1 MTDDDFAS
9 LLRATGP
16 LPADR
21 VARVVSEAAADVD
34 RLLASGHPHGRL
46 SPAAIIARADGGIA
60 LADPASLGDSPDTG
74 AHAAPEIFA
83 GSLPDARS
91 EVFSLASTAYTL
103 LTGTAPNSFGI
114 ANARRARPDL
124 GPGLEAA
131 LTRATS
137 RDPAFRFQSAG
148 DFARALAEA
157 LAPAPDA
164 APQESAPQESAPQES
179 GAAAGRPRKISASTL
194 LALVTI
200 ALAVLSALLWGAIFV
215 VQHLD

>member
-1 MTDDDFAS
+1 MTDGDDFAT
-9 LLRATGP
+9 LVRATGP

-21 VARVVSEAAADVD
+21 VARAVAEAAAEVD
-34 RLLASGHPHGRL
+34 RLLTEGHPHGRI
-46 SPAAIIARADGGIA
+46 SPAAIIAQADGRIV
-60 LADPASLGDSPDTG
+60 LAAPASLGDSPDTG

-83 GSLPDARS
+83 GSPPDARS

-148 DFARALAEA
+148 DFARALAAA

-164 APQESAPQESAPQES
+164 APQDSAAPSAHA
-179 GAAAGRPRKISASTL
+179 GGRPRKISAATA
-194 LALVTI
+194 LALVALT
-200 ALAVLSALLWGAIFV
+200 LAVVSALLWGAIFV
-215 VQHLD
+215 VQNLS

>member
-1 MTDDDFAS
+1 MSAGDDFAT
-9 LLRATGP
+9 LVRATGP
-16 LPADR
+16 LPAHR
-21 VARVVSEAAADVD
+21 VVHVVSEAAAEVD
-34 RLLASGHPHGRL
+34 RRLAAGHPHGRL
-46 SPAAIIARADGGIA
+46 SPAAITADADGRIA
-60 LADPASLGDSPDTG
+60 LVDPASLGDAPDTG
-74 AHAAPEIFA
+74 AHAAPEIFG
-83 GSLPDARS
+83 GSRSDPRS

-157 LAPAPDA
+157 LAPVPGADA
-164 APQESAPQESAPQES
+164 ADSAAQQAV
-179 GAAAGRPRKISASTL
+179 AGGEPRKIAASTL
-194 LALVTI
+194 LALV
-200 ALAVLSALLWGAIFV
+200 ALGLAVLGALLWGAIFV
-215 VQHLD
+215 VQNLS